1 MVEKQFR
8 KIRIDRL
15 LLHNSAMMMKETKRT
30 RKNRWMMNS
39 TKRKMMM
46 MNIFH
51 RDNKNSH
58 NSNSED
64 GQDNC
69 NNVQPLWVDDVMG
82 HNNNHHHRG
91 TLGIIII
98 TIDQGIRNDVPM
110 VDGIRVDV
118 SFRIANHHHQD
129 MVPQRHS
136 HKDGRDWSVP
146 YPIHRLSKKQRCRV

>member
-15 LLHNSAMMMKETKRT
+15 LLHNSVMMKKTKRT

-64 GQDNC
+64 DQDNC

-82 HNNNHHHRG
+82 HNNHHHRG
-91 TLGIIII
+91 TLGTII

-146 YPIHRLSKKQRCRV
+146 YPTHRLSKKRRCRV